1 MLGGIK
7 MKIPVK
13 KLQQIKRNII
23 VDIESIVR
31 KFNME
36 RKDAEAY
43 MKKNEDIPDLQGY
56 WSGYRDG
63 VVFCIAELFK
73 HIQRVRKDYGVDNEN
88 N

>member
-1 MLGGIK
+1 MI
-7 MKIPVK
+7 IPVK

-23 VDIESIVR
+23 VDIEAIVR

-43 MKKNEDIPDLQGY
+43 MEKNESIPSSYGY
-56 WSGYRDG
+56 WNGYRDG
-63 VVFCIAELFK
+63 VVFCIVELFK

>member
-1 MLGGIK
+1 MR
-7 MKIPVK
+7 IPVK

-23 VDIESIVR
+23 VDIEAIVR

-43 MKKNEDIPDLQGY
+43 IEKNEDIPSRYGY

-63 VVFCIAELFK
+63 VVFCIVELFQ
-73 HIQRVRKDYGVDNEN
+73 HIRRVREDYGVDK
-88 N
+88 